1 MTTTDTITDLGT
13 ATAVLEAGHGRP
25 IAGRVVL
32 DYEARCLRR
41 KRLRTE
47 DGAGFM
53 VDLPQTVS
61 LAPGAAFGLAD
72 GRAVAVAE
80 AHEAV
85 LRIEGDDL
93 PRLAWHIGNRHCPCE
108 IAADHLTI
116 RADPVLEAM
125 LRQLGAQ
132 ITRGFAPFR
141 PEGGAYGHGRTFGHS
156 H

>member
-1 MTTTDTITDLGT
+1 MSDTLNDLGL
-13 ATAVLEAGHGRP
+13 ADSILAPGHGRV
-25 IAGRVVL
+25 IAGTVTL
-32 DYEARCLRR
+32 DYESRILRR
-41 KRLRTE
+41 KRLRTD

-53 VDLPQTVS
+53 VDLPQTTS
-61 LAPGAAFGLAD
+61 LTPGAAFGLAD

-85 LRIEGDDL
+85 LRIEGDI

-125 LRQLGAQ
+125 LMQLGAR
-132 ITRGFAPFR
+132 ITRAFAPFR